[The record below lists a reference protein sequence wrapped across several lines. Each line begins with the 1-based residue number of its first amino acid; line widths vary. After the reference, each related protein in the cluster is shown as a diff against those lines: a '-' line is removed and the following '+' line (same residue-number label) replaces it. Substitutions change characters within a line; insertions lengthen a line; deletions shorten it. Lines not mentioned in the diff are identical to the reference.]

1 MSFHLRDAGGSHLFG
16 EVDVFA
22 DQLGKLFQGWDGR
35 VSDRGRTDAEGC
47 EGQILEM
54 DEAGIGDRA
63 CSEIEVDEGAESTD
77 AE

>member
-1 MSFHLRDAGGSHLFG
+1 MGLYFGDAFGGHCLR
-16 EVDVFA
+16 EVDITA
-22 DQLGKLFQGWDGR
+22 DQIRKLFQGWDGR